1 MNDELSRTAQRKKN
15 LAEKFIC
22 ESISKISVLAKDDS
36 KARQIIDALNFAVT
50 LINESPISFW
60 EEEKNQKKDR
70 SAGRIVKWL

>member
-1 MNDELSRTAQRKKN
+1 MSNELSRTAQRKKN

-36 KARQIIDALNFAVT
+36 KARQVIDALNFTVT

-60 EEEKNQKKDR
+60 EEEKKTKR
-70 SAGRIVKWL
+70 EKSAGRIVKWL

>member
-1 MNDELSRTAQRKKN
+1 MNGEPSRTAQSKKN

-60 EEEKNQKKDR
+60 EEEKKTKKDR